1 MSPLVSV
8 IILNWNGGVHVQ
20 SCLDSL
26 TIQDYD
32 NLEIIV
38 VDNGS
43 TDGSVEMIRGRY
55 PGVRLIENHA
65 NLGFAAGNNVGI
77 RASAAITW
85 WSSTTTPSWMR
96 ER

>member
-43 TDGSVEMIRGRY
+43 TDGSVEMIRGAL
-55 PGVRLIENHA
+55 PG
-65 NLGFAAGNNVGI
+65 GAAH
-77 RASAAITW
+77 RK
-85 WSSTTTPSWMR
+85 PR
-96 ER
+96 EPRFCRGQ